1 MYIQRALDLLVQGA
15 VGKPSKHLQSRGSVR
30 KRGRRFYQRKRRVG
44 HQGRPVKAPLV
55 REMLYEWFSGLK
67 HSVTT
72 RIPHRMVL
80 QKGPVLFRAKHD
92 CLFAGGAAGGD
103 TSDQLRLAPQL
114 TVRVRGEPPRTKPE
128 LEAFSLSAQGAI
140 GDHLV
145 PLSEGAEVDHSLE
158 GSRPGVGE
166 LRPIPVPYEPERAP
180 GVHHP

>member
-80 QKGPVLFRAKHD
+80 QKGLFFSEQSMIASLQAGQRAVTPVINYD
-92 CLFAGGAAGGD
+92 W
-103 TSDQLRLAPQL
+103 LRN
-114 TVRVRGEPPRTKPE
+114 
-128 LEAFSLSAQGAI
+128 
-140 GDHLV
+140 
-145 PLSEGAEVDHSLE
+145 
-158 GSRPGVGE
+158 
-166 LRPIPVPYEPERAP
+166 
-180 GVHHP
+180 